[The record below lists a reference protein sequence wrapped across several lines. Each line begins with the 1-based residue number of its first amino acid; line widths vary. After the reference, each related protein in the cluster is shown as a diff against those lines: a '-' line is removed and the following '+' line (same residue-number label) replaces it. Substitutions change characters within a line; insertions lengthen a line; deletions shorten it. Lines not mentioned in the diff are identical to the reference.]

1 MGSTGPDV
9 ASRTGLRRSRRRS
22 RVPGA
27 AAIAASGALLI
38 GGILAVSFNMRAAI
52 TSLPPVYPEFTLA
65 AGWSTATEAA
75 LAAVPV
81 LGFAVFSGAAPL
93 LARKVGEERVLGLAL
108 VLLAAGLG
116 LRSAAPGVLL
126 FPGTVLASCAIA
138 LVNVLLPSLI
148 KRRRPDLAGLLI
160 GLYLMMLTAG
170 AVLGAAIAVPV
181 FAAAGGPASGGSGLA
196 VRVTLGM
203 WALPALAAALVWLPQ
218 LRFRTVPVAA
228 EGRGVLA
235 MGRFALAW
243 QVMAFMGL
251 QSLSYYATL
260 SWFPTMFR
268 DHGIAAGAAGNLLAL
283 MNLGNM
289 VSGLIVP
296 VLAHRVR
303 DQRVLAAAA
312 VILVVAGLAG
322 CAFGPNATV
331 VIFVCLLGLG
341 QGGAFGLSVYLF
353 TARAADG
360 HTAAA
365 LSGFAQGAGYL
376 IASAG
381 PLLIGFLHSATR
393 SWTIPVL
400 VLLGV
405 GGGQLASGLLAG
417 RAKTIAA
424 TGVAPA
430 GAVAPL

>member
-1 MGSTGPDV
+1 
-9 ASRTGLRRSRRRS
+9 
-22 RVPGA
+22 
-27 AAIAASGALLI
+27 
-38 GGILAVSFNMRAAI
+38 
-52 TSLPPVYPEFTLA
+52 
-65 AGWSTATEAA
+65 
-75 LAAVPV
+75 
-81 LGFAVFSGAAPL
+81 
-93 LARKVGEERVLGLAL
+93 
-108 VLLAAGLG
+108 
-116 LRSAAPGVLL
+116 
-126 FPGTVLASCAIA
+126 VLASCAIA
-138 LVNVLLPSLI
+138 LVNVLLPGLI

-160 GLYLMMLTAG
+160 GLYLMTLTAG

-181 FAAAGGPASGGSGLA
+181 FTAAGGLSSGGSGLA

-218 LRFRTVPVAA
+218 LRFRTVPVPA
-228 EGRGVLA
+228 EGRGVLS

-268 DHGIAAGAAGNLLAL
+268 DHGIGAAPAGNLLAL

-289 VSGLIVP
+289 VTGLLVP

-312 VILVVAGLAG
+312 VILIMAGLAG
-322 CAFGPNATV
+322 CAFGPNPAI

-376 IASAG
+376 IAGAG

-393 SWTIPVL
+393 SWTVPVL

-405 GGGQLASGLLAG
+405 SGGQLAAGLLAG
-417 RAKTIAA
+417 RAKTIGA
-424 TGVAPA
+424 TEVTPAPA
-430 GAVAPL
+430 

>member
-1 MGSTGPDV
+1 MGSTGPEV
-9 ASRTGLRRSRRRS
+9 ATRNG
-22 RVPGA
+22 PGA
-27 AAIAASGALLI
+27 AAVAASGALLI

-52 TSLPPVYPEFTLA
+52 TSLPPVYPELSSA
-65 AGWSTATEAA
+65 AGWSTATQAA

-81 LGFAVFSGAAPL
+81 LSFAVFSGTAPL
-93 LARKVGEERVLGLAL
+93 FARRLGEERVLGLAL
-108 VLLAAGLG
+108 VLLVAGLG

-138 LVNVLLPSLI
+138 LVNVLLPGLI

-160 GLYLMMLTAG
+160 GLYLMTLTAG
-170 AVLGAAIAVPV
+170 AVLSAAIAVPV
-181 FAAAGGPASGGSGLA
+181 FAAAGGSASGGSWLA

-218 LRFRTVPVAA
+218 LRFRTVPVPA

-243 QVMAFMGL
+243 QVMAFMSL

-268 DHGIAAGAAGNLLAL
+268 DHGIGAAAAGNLLAL
-283 MNLGNM
+283 MNVGNM
-289 VSGLIVP
+289 VTGLIVP
-296 VLAHRVR
+296 VLAHRLR
-303 DQRVLAAAA
+303 DQRVLAASA
-312 VILVVAGLAG
+312 VILIMAGLAG
-322 CAFGPNATV
+322 CAFGSNAMIV
-331 VIFVCLLGLG
+331 LFVCLLGLG

-381 PLLIGFLHSATR
+381 PLLIGYLHSTTG

-405 GGGQLASGLLAG
+405 GGGQLIAGLLAG
-417 RAKTIAA
+417 RARTIAA
-424 TGVAPA
+424 NGSTPA
-430 GAVAPL
+430 GAIALWR